1 MTTSSRRLS
10 ADLTL
15 LRHRPFAL
23 LLFAR
28 TASMLASAFAPVAL
42 AFGVLNLPG
51 ASATTLSVV
60 LTAEAVPLVV
70 FMLAGGVIADRLPR
84 QRVMMAGELMNA
96 GAFAA
101 LGYMLLTEGAPVVAM
116 AAAAAVTGIG
126 MAMLFPALTGI
137 IPEVVPKDRL
147 QTGNAVLALGAN
159 TARIAGI
166 VASGAAVVWIGG
178 GWALIGSALLFGA
191 SAALISRIRLSARAR
206 NTSSSVLA
214 DLKEGWYEFRSR
226 QWIWVVVA
234 QFSVLVMALQAAH
247 GVLGPVV
254 AKAELGGAPAWSAIL
269 AGEAVGMVIGVL
281 VAMRLRPRR
290 PILFATLM
298 VFPAALPYLLLGISA
313 PLWTVV
319 LAAFGLGVCFEIF
332 GVLWQTTM
340 QREIPSEALSRVSSY
355 DALGSMMFGPIGLLI
370 AGPVS
375 IWIGPKPALIGAA
388 VVIVASTLAA
398 LTSPGVR
405 NLLAPDDDRP
415 SDRDAGDDPVAAG
428 RPVEHPV
435 ET

>member
-1 MTTSSRRLS
+1 MRALS
-10 ADLTL
+10 LNPRDDLTL

-23 LLFAR
+23 LLGAR

-42 AFGVLNLPG
+42 AFGILNLPG

-70 FMLAGGVIADRLPR
+70 FMLAGGVIADRMPR
-84 QRVMMAGELMNA
+84 QRVMMTGELLNA
-96 GAFAA
+96 GAFGA
-101 LGYMLLTEGAPVVAM
+101 LGYMLLSHHAPVVAM
-116 AAAAAVTGIG
+116 ACAAAMTGIG

-147 QTGNAVLALGAN
+147 QTGNALLALGAN

-166 VASGAAVVWIGG
+166 VASGAAVVWVGG
-178 GWALIGSALLFGA
+178 GWALLA
-191 SAALISRIRLSARAR
+191 SAALFGSSAVLISHIRLSPRARAG
-206 NTSSSVLA
+206 SSSVLA
-214 DLKEGWYEFRSR
+214 DLREGWFEFRSR

-234 QFSVLVMALQAAH
+234 QFSVLVMGMQAAH

-269 AGEAVGMVIGVL
+269 AGEAVGMVLGVL

-319 LAAFGLGVCFEIF
+319 LAAFGLGACFEIF

-340 QREIPSEALSRVSSY
+340 QREVPAEALSRVSSY
-355 DALGSMMFGPIGLLI
+355 DALGSMMFGPIGLLV

-375 IWIGPKPALIGAA
+375 VWVGPKPALIGCAA
-388 VVIVASTLAA
+388 LVTVSTLAA
-398 LTSPGVR
+398 LTSPAVR
-405 NLLAPDDDRP
+405 NLRAPDELPAGPHP
-415 SDRDAGDDPVAAG
+415 STTPAAPFG
-428 RPVEHPV
+428 NASRSEALP
-435 ET
+435 